1 LPDSR
6 GYPAIWAAVWLLVF
20 DIIVPKQTM
29 FTTDGC
35 QDGCQLGIPSSR
47 LGLAG
52 LENPYITRI
61 CVARLGELESPTF

>member
-1 LPDSR
+1 MS
-6 GYPAIWAAVWLLVF
+6 GGHCNTWAAVWMLVF

-35 QDGCQLGIPSSR
+35 QLGVPSSR

-61 CVARLGELESPTF
+61 CVARPEGLEPPTF